1 MHAISA
7 AVATRPGDGYDISDR
22 YRGDGLEHRPQ
33 SFTTADTGIR
43 IRINVRGMVF
53 ETYEQTLAQYPETLL
68 GSPSKRVEYYNPL
81 SKEYYFDR
89 DKSVFDSILFFY
101 QSCGILSCPEH
112 VPRESFLEE
121 IKFFQLHEA
130 DKRYKQEIEPEEPK
144 VIEREMPADPFKS
157 KIWNL
162 FEYPDSSVYADL
174 LAKFSL
180 LVIIMST
187 ITFCVE
193 TFPSFRRHTVCRNVT
208 SKGVNDSNVFNASH
222 SSSNS
227 SQLVVVFNVMETYCT
242 IKERSAYWQTIET
255 AYVAWFTFEY
265 VMRLISAPRRVK
277 FMTSALG
284 LVDFLAILPFYIT
297 LIFQDDGTLWTS
309 FPVLRIIRLVR
320 VLRVLKLS
328 RYSKGLKVLAET
340 LIISGKDLP
349 SLFAVLI
356 INVIL
361 FSSVIFYVE
370 NDIKDNDFESIP
382 DAFWWTI
389 VTMTAVGYGDKV
401 PKGALGKLIGAIC
414 AISGIVVLF
423 CFPTPVLLSH
433 FEEMYAN
440 KGDAGKKTKEKEKQ
454 AEDEEAQRKGTG
466 EVEKKETE
474 VHMVGDRG
482 RVEIYI

>member
-7 AVATRPGDGYDISDR
+7 AAVTRPIDGYDISDR
-22 YRGDGLEHRPQ
+22 YRADSLEQRPQ
-33 SFTTADTGIR
+33 SFTPADAGIR
-43 IRINVRGMVF
+43 IRINVRGLVF

-81 SKEYYFDR
+81 SKEYCFDR

-112 VPRESFLEE
+112 ITRENFLEE

-130 DKRYKQEIEPEEPK
+130 DKRYKQEMEPEEELVQAK
-144 VIEREMPADPFKS
+144 VEMPTHPVRR
-157 KIWNL
+157 KIWEL

-180 LVIIMST
+180 LVIVMST
-187 ITFCVE
+187 ITFCIE
-193 TFPSFRRHTVCRNVT
+193 TFPSFGRHTVCRNVT
-208 SKGVNDSNVFNASH
+208 SNATNGSNSHNVWDSLANDS
-222 SSSNS
+222 
-227 SQLVVVFNVMETYCT
+227 QLAVVWETHCI
-242 IKERSAYWQTIET
+242 IKERGAYWQSIET
-255 AYVAWFTFEY
+255 AYVVWFTFEY
-265 VMRLISAPRRVK
+265 LMRAISAPRLIK
-277 FMTSALG
+277 FLTSALG

-297 LIFQDDGTLWTS
+297 VIFQGDGTLFTS

-328 RYSKGLKVLAET
+328 RYSKGLKVLART
-340 LIISGKDLP
+340 LIVSGKDLP
-349 SLFAVLI
+349 SLLAVLI
-356 INVIL
+356 INIIL
-361 FSSVIFYVE
+361 FSSVIYYVE

-382 DAFWWTI
+382 DAFWWAI

-433 FEEMYAN
+433 FEEMYQN
-440 KGDAGKKTKEKEKQ
+440 KGDPGKKSKEKEKQ
-454 AEDEEAQRKGTG
+454 KQDSSPG
-466 EVEKKETE
+466 EQVEKKQTE
-474 VHMVGDRG
+474 IQMVGEGERI
-482 RVEIYI
+482 EIFI

>member
-1 MHAISA
+1 MHAISVA
-7 AVATRPGDGYDISDR
+7 ASSRPGYEIDR
-22 YRGDGLEHRPQ
+22 YSRGESLDYYSPQ
-33 SFTTADTGIR
+33 TVTTADTGIR
-43 IRINVRGMVF
+43 IRINVRGLVF
-53 ETYEQTLAQYPETLL
+53 ETYEQTLAQYPQTLL

-81 SKEYYFDR
+81 SKEYCFDR
-89 DKSVFDSILFFY
+89 DKTVFDSILFFY

-112 VPRESFLEE
+112 IPRENFLEE
-121 IKFFQLHEA
+121 IKFFQLHQA
-130 DKRYKQEIEPEEPK
+130 DKRYKEEIEPEEQKDAKDALPENP
-144 VIEREMPADPFKS
+144 ITRE
-157 KIWNL
+157 IWKL
-162 FEYPDSSVYADL
+162 FEYPDSSIWADL

-180 LVIIMST
+180 LIIIIST

-208 SKGVNDSNVFNASH
+208 SNVLTNNTNTYNESNFPWN
-222 SSSNS
+222 NS
-227 SQLVVVFNVMETYCT
+227 QVIVLVSERHCT
-242 IKERSAYWQTIET
+242 VIERGSYWSTIEA

-265 VMRLISAPRRVK
+265 IMRVISAPRRIK
-277 FMTSALG
+277 FMKSALG

-297 LIFQDDGTLWTS
+297 IMFEEDGTLLTS

-328 RYSKGLKVLAET
+328 RYSKGLKVLANT
-340 LIISGKDLP
+340 LLISGKDLP

-361 FSSVIFYVE
+361 FSSVIYYVE

-401 PKGALGKLIGAIC
+401 PKGALGKLIGAVC
-414 AISGIVVLF
+414 AVSGIVVLF

-433 FEEMYAN
+433 FEEMYKL
-440 KGDAGKKTKEKEKQ
+440 KGSGPGKKAKEKENEQDSK
-454 AEDEEAQRKGTG
+454 EDVGQNQMKN
-466 EVEKKETE
+466 TE
-474 VHMVGDRG
+474 VRMVGESERI
-482 RVEIYI
+482 EIYI

>member
-1 MHAISA
+1 MHAISVA
-7 AVATRPGDGYDISDR
+7 ASSRPGYEIDR
-22 YRGDGLEHRPQ
+22 YSRGESLDYYSPQ
-33 SFTTADTGIR
+33 TVTTADTGIR
-43 IRINVRGMVF
+43 IRINVRGLVF
-53 ETYEQTLAQYPETLL
+53 ETYEQTLAQYPQTLL

-81 SKEYYFDR
+81 SKEYCFDR
-89 DKSVFDSILFFY
+89 DKTVFDSILFFY

-112 VPRESFLEE
+112 ISRENFLEE
-121 IKFFQLHEA
+121 IKFFQLHQA
-130 DKRYKQEIEPEEPK
+130 DKRYKEEIEPEEQKDAKDALPENP
-144 VIEREMPADPFKS
+144 ITRE
-157 KIWNL
+157 IWKL
-162 FEYPDSSVYADL
+162 FEYPDSSIWADL

-180 LVIIMST
+180 LIIIIST

-208 SKGVNDSNVFNASH
+208 SNVLTNDTNTYNESNFPWN
-222 SSSNS
+222 NS
-227 SQLVVVFNVMETYCT
+227 QVIVLVSERHCT
-242 IKERSAYWQTIET
+242 VIERGSYWSTIEA

-265 VMRLISAPRRVK
+265 IMRVISAPRRIK
-277 FMTSALG
+277 FMKSALG

-297 LIFQDDGTLWTS
+297 IMFEEDGTLLTS

-328 RYSKGLKVLAET
+328 RYSKGLKVLANT
-340 LIISGKDLP
+340 LLISGKDLP

-361 FSSVIFYVE
+361 FSSVIYYVE

-401 PKGALGKLIGAIC
+401 PKGALGKLIGAVC
-414 AISGIVVLF
+414 AVSGIVVLF

-433 FEEMYAN
+433 FEEMYKL
-440 KGDAGKKTKEKEKQ
+440 KGSGPGKKAKEKENEQDSK
-454 AEDEEAQRKGTG
+454 EDVGQNQMKN
-466 EVEKKETE
+466 TE
-474 VHMVGDRG
+474 VRMVGESERI
-482 RVEIYI
+482 EIYI

>member
-1 MHAISA
+1 MHAISVA
-7 AVATRPGDGYDISDR
+7 ASSRPGYEIDR
-22 YRGDGLEHRPQ
+22 YSRGESLDYYSPQ
-33 SFTTADTGIR
+33 TVTTADTGIR
-43 IRINVRGMVF
+43 IRINVRGLVF
-53 ETYEQTLAQYPETLL
+53 ETYEQTLAQYPQTLL

-81 SKEYYFDR
+81 SKEYCFDR
-89 DKSVFDSILFFY
+89 DKTVFDSILFFY

-112 VPRESFLEE
+112 IPRENFLEE
-121 IKFFQLHEA
+121 IKFFQLHQA
-130 DKRYKQEIEPEEPK
+130 DKRYKEEIEPEEQKDAKDALPENP
-144 VIEREMPADPFKS
+144 ITRE
-157 KIWNL
+157 IWKL
-162 FEYPDSSVYADL
+162 FEYPDSSIWADL

-180 LVIIMST
+180 LIIIIST

-208 SKGVNDSNVFNASH
+208 SNVLTNDTNTYNESNFPWN
-222 SSSNS
+222 NS
-227 SQLVVVFNVMETYCT
+227 QVIVLVSERHCT
-242 IKERSAYWQTIET
+242 VIERGSYWSTIEA

-265 VMRLISAPRRVK
+265 IMRVISAPRRIK
-277 FMTSALG
+277 FMKSALG

-297 LIFQDDGTLWTS
+297 IMFEEDGTLLTS

-328 RYSKGLKVLAET
+328 RYSKGLKVLANT
-340 LIISGKDLP
+340 LLISGKDLP

-361 FSSVIFYVE
+361 FSSVIYYVE

-401 PKGALGKLIGAIC
+401 PKGALGKLIGAVC
-414 AISGIVVLF
+414 AVSGIVVLF

-433 FEEMYAN
+433 FEEMYKL
-440 KGDAGKKTKEKEKQ
+440 KGSGPGKKAKEKENEQDSK
-454 AEDEEAQRKGTG
+454 EDVGQNQMKH
-466 EVEKKETE
+466 TE
-474 VHMVGDRG
+474 VRMVGESERI
-482 RVEIYI
+482 EIYI

>member
-1 MHAISA
+1 MHAISVA
-7 AVATRPGDGYDISDR
+7 ASSRPGYEIDR
-22 YRGDGLEHRPQ
+22 YSRGESLDYYSPQ
-33 SFTTADTGIR
+33 TVTTADTGIR
-43 IRINVRGMVF
+43 IRINVRGLVF
-53 ETYEQTLAQYPETLL
+53 ETYEQTLAQYPQTLL

-81 SKEYYFDR
+81 SKEYCFDR
-89 DKSVFDSILFFY
+89 DKTVFDSILFFY

-112 VPRESFLEE
+112 IPRENFLEE
-121 IKFFQLHEA
+121 IKFFQLHQA
-130 DKRYKQEIEPEEPK
+130 DKRYKEEIEPEEQKDAKDALPENP
-144 VIEREMPADPFKS
+144 ITRE
-157 KIWNL
+157 IWKL
-162 FEYPDSSVYADL
+162 FEYPDSSIWADL

-180 LVIIMST
+180 LIIIIST

-208 SKGVNDSNVFNASH
+208 SNVLTNDTNTYNESNFPWN
-222 SSSNS
+222 NS
-227 SQLVVVFNVMETYCT
+227 QVIVLVSERHCT
-242 IKERSAYWQTIET
+242 VIERGSYWSTIEA

-265 VMRLISAPRRVK
+265 IMRVISAPRRIK
-277 FMTSALG
+277 FMKSALG

-297 LIFQDDGTLWTS
+297 IMFEEDGTLLTS

-328 RYSKGLKVLAET
+328 RYSKGLKVLANT
-340 LIISGKDLP
+340 LLISGKDLP

-361 FSSVIFYVE
+361 FSSVIYYVE

-401 PKGALGKLIGAIC
+401 PKGALGKLIGAVC
-414 AISGIVVLF
+414 AVSGIVVLF

-433 FEEMYAN
+433 FEEMYKL
-440 KGDAGKKTKEKEKQ
+440 KGSGPGKKAKEKENEQDSK
-454 AEDEEAQRKGTG
+454 EDVGQNQMKN
-466 EVEKKETE
+466 TE
-474 VHMVGDRG
+474 VRMVGESERI
-482 RVEIYI
+482 EIYI

>member
-1 MHAISA
+1 MHAISVA
-7 AVATRPGDGYDISDR
+7 ASSRPGYEIDR
-22 YRGDGLEHRPQ
+22 YSRGESLDYYSPQ
-33 SFTTADTGIR
+33 TVTTADTGIR
-43 IRINVRGMVF
+43 IRINVRGLVF
-53 ETYEQTLAQYPETLL
+53 ETYEQTLAQYPQTLL

-81 SKEYYFDR
+81 SKEYCFDR
-89 DKSVFDSILFFY
+89 DKTVFDSILFFY

-112 VPRESFLEE
+112 IPRENFLEE
-121 IKFFQLHEA
+121 IKFFQLHQA
-130 DKRYKQEIEPEEPK
+130 DKRYKEEIEPEEQKDAKDALP
-144 VIEREMPADPFKS
+144 ENPLTRE
-157 KIWNL
+157 IWKL
-162 FEYPDSSVYADL
+162 FEYPDSSIWADL

-180 LVIIMST
+180 LIIIIST

-208 SKGVNDSNVFNASH
+208 SNVLTNDTNTYNESNFPWN
-222 SSSNS
+222 NS
-227 SQLVVVFNVMETYCT
+227 QVIVLVSERHCT
-242 IKERSAYWQTIET
+242 VIERGSYWSTIEA

-265 VMRLISAPRRVK
+265 IMRVISAPRRIK
-277 FMTSALG
+277 FMKSALG

-297 LIFQDDGTLWTS
+297 IMFEEDGTLLTS

-328 RYSKGLKVLAET
+328 RYSKGLKVLANT
-340 LIISGKDLP
+340 LLISGKDLP

-361 FSSVIFYVE
+361 FSSVIYYVE

-401 PKGALGKLIGAIC
+401 PKGALGKLIGAVC
-414 AISGIVVLF
+414 AVSGIVVLF

-433 FEEMYAN
+433 FEEMYKL
-440 KGDAGKKTKEKEKQ
+440 KGSGPGKKAKEKENEQDSK
-454 AEDEEAQRKGTG
+454 EDVGQNQMKN
-466 EVEKKETE
+466 TE
-474 VHMVGDRG
+474 VRMVGESERI
-482 RVEIYI
+482 EIYI

>member
-7 AVATRPGDGYDISDR
+7 AAATRPPDGYDISER
-22 YRGDGLEHRPQ
+22 YRAESLENRPQ
-33 SFTTADTGIR
+33 SFTPADAGIR
-43 IRINVRGMVF
+43 IRINVRGLVF

-81 SKEYYFDR
+81 SKEYCFDR

-121 IKFFQLHEA
+121 IKFFQLHEV
-130 DKRYKQEIEPEEPK
+130 DKRYKQEIEPE
-144 VIEREMPADPFKS
+144 KS
-157 KIWNL
+157 KAVQEAELPDHPVKRKIWQL
-162 FEYPDSSVYADL
+162 FEYPDSSVYAAL

-180 LVIIMST
+180 LVIILST

-193 TFPSFRRHTVCRNVT
+193 TFPSFRRQTICRNVT
-208 SKGVNDSNVFNASH
+208 SKAVDDSSVNNLSH
-222 SSSNS
+222 FPSNS
-227 SQLVVVFNVMETYCT
+227 SQEVVVWETHCT
-242 IKERSAYWQTIET
+242 IKESGDYWQTIET

-265 VMRLISAPRRVK
+265 VMRLMAAPRRFK

-284 LVDFLAILPFYIT
+284 LVDFSAILPFYVT
-297 LIFQDDGTLWTS
+297 LIFQDDGTLLTS
-309 FPVLRIIRLVR
+309 FPVLRIIRLIR

-328 RYSKGLKVLAET
+328 RYSKGLKVLAKT

-349 SLFAVLI
+349 SLLAVMI
-356 INVIL
+356 INVVL
-361 FSSVIFYVE
+361 FSSVIYYVE
-370 NDIKDNDFESIP
+370 NDIKNNDFESIP
-382 DAFWWTI
+382 DAFWWAI

-423 CFPTPVLLSH
+423 GFPTPVLLSH
-433 FEEMYAN
+433 FEEMYKT
-440 KGDAGKKTKEKEKQ
+440 KGDGGKKSKEKEKQ
-454 AEDEEAQRKGTG
+454 KDNDTESEK
-466 EVEKKETE
+466 VERRQIE
-474 VHMVGDRG
+474 VHMAGERERTEV
-482 RVEIYI
+482 YI

>member
-7 AVATRPGDGYDISDR
+7 AAVSSRAGDGYDIGDR
-22 YRGDGLEHRPQ
+22 YLTRGDNLEYRTQ
-33 SFTTADTGIR
+33 TFATADSGIR

-81 SKEYYFDR
+81 SKEYCFDR

-121 IKFFQLHEA
+121 VKFFQLHEV
-130 DKRYKQEIEPEEPK
+130 DKRYKQEIEPEEEVEVPK
-144 VIEREMPADPFKS
+144 ELPTHPLQR
-157 KIWNL
+157 KIWKL
-162 FEYPDSSVYADL
+162 FEYPDSSIFADL

-187 ITFCVE
+187 VTFCIE
-193 TFPSFRRHTVCRNVT
+193 TFPSLRPREICRNIT
-208 SKGVNDSNVFNASH
+208 TRAVNGGILNNATLLSSHDSQVFT
-222 SSSNS
+222 
-227 SQLVVVFNVMETYCT
+227 VETHCT
-242 IKERSAYWQTIET
+242 LHGEYWQTIEA

-265 VMRLISAPRRVK
+265 LMRVISAPNKMK
-277 FMTSALG
+277 FIWSPLG
-284 LVDFLAILPFYIT
+284 LVDFLAVLPYYIT
-297 LIFQDDGTLWTS
+297 LIFRDDGTILTS

-328 RYSKGLKVLAET
+328 RYSKGLKVLAQT
-340 LIISGKDLP
+340 LLISGKDLP

-356 INVIL
+356 INIVL

-370 NDIKDNDFESIP
+370 NDVKDNDFESIP
-382 DAFWWTI
+382 DAFWWAI

-401 PKGALGKLIGAIC
+401 PKGALGKLIGAVC

-433 FEEMYAN
+433 FEDMYKT
-440 KGDAGKKTKEKEKQ
+440 KGDTGNKKEGKQKQKEVREQ
-454 AEDEEAQRKGTG
+454 TEG
-466 EVEKKETE
+466 VEKKQTE
-474 VHMVGDRG
+474 VQMVGKRE

>member
-1 MHAISA
+1 MHAISVA
-7 AVATRPGDGYDISDR
+7 ASSRPGYEIDR
-22 YRGDGLEHRPQ
+22 YSRGESLDYYSPQ
-33 SFTTADTGIR
+33 TVTTADTGIR
-43 IRINVRGMVF
+43 IRINVRGLVF
-53 ETYEQTLAQYPETLL
+53 ETYEQTLAQYPQTLL

-81 SKEYYFDR
+81 SKEYCFDR
-89 DKSVFDSILFFY
+89 DKTVFDSILFFY

-112 VPRESFLEE
+112 IPRENFLEE
-121 IKFFQLHEA
+121 IKFFQLHQA
-130 DKRYKQEIEPEEPK
+130 DKRYKEEIEPEEQKDGKDALPENP
-144 VIEREMPADPFKS
+144 ITRE
-157 KIWNL
+157 IWKL
-162 FEYPDSSVYADL
+162 FEYPDSSIWADL

-180 LVIIMST
+180 LIIIIST

-208 SKGVNDSNVFNASH
+208 SNVLTNNTNTYNESNFPWN
-222 SSSNS
+222 NS
-227 SQLVVVFNVMETYCT
+227 QVIVLVSERHCT
-242 IKERSAYWQTIET
+242 VIERGSYWSTIEA

-265 VMRLISAPRRVK
+265 IMRVISAPRRIK
-277 FMTSALG
+277 FMKSALG

-297 LIFQDDGTLWTS
+297 IMFEEDGTLLTS

-328 RYSKGLKVLAET
+328 RYSKGLKVLANT
-340 LIISGKDLP
+340 LLISGKDLP

-361 FSSVIFYVE
+361 FSSVIYYVE

-401 PKGALGKLIGAIC
+401 PKGALGKLIGAVC
-414 AISGIVVLF
+414 AVSGIVVLF

-433 FEEMYAN
+433 FEEMYKL
-440 KGDAGKKTKEKEKQ
+440 KGSGPGKKAKEKENEQDSK
-454 AEDEEAQRKGTG
+454 EDVGQNQMKN
-466 EVEKKETE
+466 TE
-474 VHMVGDRG
+474 VRMVGESERI
-482 RVEIYI
+482 EIYI

>member
-1 MHAISA
+1 MHAISVA
-7 AVATRPGDGYDISDR
+7 ASSRPGYEIDR
-22 YRGDGLEHRPQ
+22 YSRGESLDYYSPQ
-33 SFTTADTGIR
+33 TVTTADTGIR
-43 IRINVRGMVF
+43 IRINVRGLVF
-53 ETYEQTLAQYPETLL
+53 ETYEQTLAQYPQTLL

-81 SKEYYFDR
+81 SKEYCFDR
-89 DKSVFDSILFFY
+89 DKTVFDSILFFY

-112 VPRESFLEE
+112 IPRENFLEE
-121 IKFFQLHEA
+121 IKFFQLHQA
-130 DKRYKQEIEPEEPK
+130 DKRYKEEIDPEELKDAKDALPENSIK
-144 VIEREMPADPFKS
+144 RE
-157 KIWNL
+157 IWKL
-162 FEYPDSSVYADL
+162 FEYPDSSIWADL

-180 LVIIMST
+180 LIIIIST

-208 SKGVNDSNVFNASH
+208 SNVLTNDTNTYNESNFPWN
-222 SSSNS
+222 NS
-227 SQLVVVFNVMETYCT
+227 QVIVLVSERHCT
-242 IKERSAYWQTIET
+242 VIERGSYWSTIEA

-265 VMRLISAPRRVK
+265 IMRVISAPRRIK
-277 FMTSALG
+277 FMKSALG

-297 LIFQDDGTLWTS
+297 IMFEEDGTLLTS

-328 RYSKGLKVLAET
+328 RYSKGLKVLANT
-340 LIISGKDLP
+340 LLISGKDLP

-361 FSSVIFYVE
+361 FSSVIYYVE

-401 PKGALGKLIGAIC
+401 PKGALGKLIGAVC
-414 AISGIVVLF
+414 AVSGIVVLF

-433 FEEMYAN
+433 FEEMYKL
-440 KGDAGKKTKEKEKQ
+440 KGSGPGKKAKEKENEQDSK
-454 AEDEEAQRKGTG
+454 EDVGQNQMKN
-466 EVEKKETE
+466 TE
-474 VHMVGDRG
+474 VRMVGESERI
-482 RVEIYI
+482 EIYI

>member
-1 MHAISA
+1 MHAISVA
-7 AVATRPGDGYDISDR
+7 ASSRPGYEIDR
-22 YRGDGLEHRPQ
+22 YSRGESLDYYSPQ
-33 SFTTADTGIR
+33 TVTTADTGIR
-43 IRINVRGMVF
+43 IRINVRGLVF
-53 ETYEQTLAQYPETLL
+53 ETYEQTLAQYPQTLL

-81 SKEYYFDR
+81 SKEYCFDR
-89 DKSVFDSILFFY
+89 DKTVFDSILFFY

-112 VPRESFLEE
+112 IPRENFLEE
-121 IKFFQLHEA
+121 IKFFQLHQA
-130 DKRYKQEIEPEEPK
+130 DKRYKKEIEPEELKDAKDALPENPIK
-144 VIEREMPADPFKS
+144 RE
-157 KIWNL
+157 IWKL
-162 FEYPDSSVYADL
+162 FEYPDSSIWADL

-180 LVIIMST
+180 LIIIIST

-208 SKGVNDSNVFNASH
+208 SNVLTNDTNTYNESNFPWNNSQVIVLVNERH
-222 SSSNS
+222 
-227 SQLVVVFNVMETYCT
+227 CT
-242 IKERSAYWQTIET
+242 VIERGSYWSTIEA

-265 VMRLISAPRRVK
+265 IMRVISAPRRIK
-277 FMTSALG
+277 FMKSALG

-297 LIFQDDGTLWTS
+297 IMFEEDGTLLTS

-328 RYSKGLKVLAET
+328 RYSKGLKVLANT
-340 LIISGKDLP
+340 LLISGKDLP

-361 FSSVIFYVE
+361 FSSVIYYVE

-401 PKGALGKLIGAIC
+401 PKGALGKLIGAVC
-414 AISGIVVLF
+414 AVSGIVVLF

-433 FEEMYAN
+433 FEEMYKL
-440 KGDAGKKTKEKEKQ
+440 KGSGPGKKAKEKENEQDSK
-454 AEDEEAQRKGTG
+454 EDVGQNQMKN
-466 EVEKKETE
+466 TE
-474 VHMVGDRG
+474 VRMVGESERI
-482 RVEIYI
+482 EIYI

>member
-1 MHAISA
+1 MHAISVA
-7 AVATRPGDGYDISDR
+7 ASSRPGYEIDR
-22 YRGDGLEHRPQ
+22 YSRGESLDYYSPQ
-33 SFTTADTGIR
+33 TVTTADTGIR
-43 IRINVRGMVF
+43 IRINVRGLVF
-53 ETYEQTLAQYPETLL
+53 ETYEQTLAQYPQTLL

-81 SKEYYFDR
+81 SKEYCFDR
-89 DKSVFDSILFFY
+89 DKTVFDSILFFY

-112 VPRESFLEE
+112 IPRENFLEE
-121 IKFFQLHEA
+121 IKFFQLHQA
-130 DKRYKQEIEPEEPK
+130 DKRYKEEIEPEEQKDAKDALPENP
-144 VIEREMPADPFKS
+144 ITR
-157 KIWNL
+157 KIWKL
-162 FEYPDSSVYADL
+162 FEYPDSSIWADL

-180 LVIIMST
+180 LIIIIST

-208 SKGVNDSNVFNASH
+208 SNVLTNDTNTYNESNFPWN
-222 SSSNS
+222 NS
-227 SQLVVVFNVMETYCT
+227 QVIVLVSERHCT
-242 IKERSAYWQTIET
+242 VIERGSYWSTIEA

-265 VMRLISAPRRVK
+265 IMRVISAPRRIK
-277 FMTSALG
+277 FMKSALG

-297 LIFQDDGTLWTS
+297 IMFEEDGTLLTS

-328 RYSKGLKVLAET
+328 RYSKGLKVLANT
-340 LIISGKDLP
+340 LLISGKDLP

-361 FSSVIFYVE
+361 FSSVIYYVE

-401 PKGALGKLIGAIC
+401 PKGALGKLIGAVC
-414 AISGIVVLF
+414 AVSGIVVLF

-433 FEEMYAN
+433 FEEMYKL
-440 KGDAGKKTKEKEKQ
+440 KGSGPGKKAKEKENEQDSK
-454 AEDEEAQRKGTG
+454 EDVGQNQMKN
-466 EVEKKETE
+466 TE
-474 VHMVGDRG
+474 VRMVGESERI
-482 RVEIYI
+482 EIYI